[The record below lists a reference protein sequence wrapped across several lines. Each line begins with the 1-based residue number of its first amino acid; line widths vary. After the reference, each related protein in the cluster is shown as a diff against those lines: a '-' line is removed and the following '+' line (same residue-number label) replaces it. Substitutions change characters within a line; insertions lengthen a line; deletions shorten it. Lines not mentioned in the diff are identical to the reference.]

1 MERRTDGASKKNSR
15 EGLKSK
21 TRTDTAVMMT
31 VVTWAIK
38 TWNMLSRNFRI
49 KATERPWNA
58 VTKIRVTES
67 TLWP

>member
-21 TRTDTAVMMT
+21 TKTDTVVMMT

-58 VTKIRVTES
+58 VTKIRATENA
-67 TLWP
+67 LWP